1 MHKVEQKFLKAIKK
15 FGLLDDFS
23 GLVVGFSGGV
33 DSTVLLY
40 LLKKFSKPLGL
51 KKIVAVHVNHLIR
64 DTAFR
69 DEEFCRRFAADL
81 NVPLVVKRFNVPK
94 LAKELKRSLEEVGR
108 ELRYKTFR
116 EIKAKENLRVVAT
129 AHHADD
135 LIETQLLFY
144 LRGSGPEGLQGFS
157 PKEGD
162 TIRPLFLLSKE
173 EIRKYALEK
182 GIPFVEDETNYDE
195 SYPRNFLR
203 HSVVPL
209 LKRLNP
215 KLEEAALKV
224 FDILKEENRFWE
236 KHTEKIL
243 KDVVKEGSIDLER
256 FKKLTVAEQRRLL
269 KKLHPEWGFSL
280 IEKVR
285 AAVLKPQTLLLVDG
299 RIEVLKRDGKV
310 LITQPSE
317 VRPYSYFLPLEGE
330 VFVEEVGHLLRSK
343 VRKLSSEREL
353 FEKPEN
359 VEFFQFEIL
368 PEGFT
373 VRNRRKGDRF
383 VPFGRTKEVKLKDFL
398 IKEKVPKPLRDKVPL
413 LTLANQILWIV
424 GIRRGNFYKV
434 KDLNKEV
441 VEVVYEQ
448 SD

>member
-15 FGLLDDFS
+15 FGLLDDVS

-64 DTAFR
+64 DTSFR
-69 DEEFCRRFAADL
+69 DEEFCRRFTADL
-81 NVPLVVKRFNVPK
+81 KVPLVVRRFDVPK

-116 EIKAKENLRVVAT
+116 EIKTKENLQVVAT

-135 LIETQLLFY
+135 LVETQLLFY
-144 LRGSGPEGLQGFS
+144 LRGSGTEGLQGFS

-162 TIRPLFLLSKE
+162 TVRPLFLLSKE

-215 KLEEAALKV
+215 KLEEAALRV

-243 KDVVKEGSIDLER
+243 KEVVKEEAIDLER

-269 KKLHPEWGFSL
+269 KKLYPEWGFSL

-299 RIEVLKRDGKV
+299 KVEVLKRDGKV
-310 LITQPSE
+310 LITRPLE
-317 VRPYSYFLPLEGE
+317 VKSYSYFLPLEGE

-359 VEFFQFEIL
+359 VEFFQFETL